1 MATKILAPSDWD
13 FISHNLPNGIMIFCP
28 EGKFI
33 YANNRAIKFFGLSSD
48 QLVGKRLSD
57 ISLNKFRIK
66 EINSSLPQDPVMTV
80 IKTGKMI
87 KGMNLGFFFY
97 KLKKYK
103 WITIDVIPQINQE
116 TNEINKVYAFFHE
129 ITERKKIENALSESQ
144 RKLTTLIDNL
154 FGMAYMCK
162 FDEHWTMQ
170 FVSKGCYEL
179 TGYYPIELINNKKIK
194 FAEIIHPDDRQIV
207 YEKVSQALKAHKLF
221 EIEYRIITA
230 QGKEKFVIEHGVG
243 IYRKSGIPILIE
255 GLIEDIT
262 EKKIAEKELNEK
274 KLAII
279 HSINAIVFADLNGNL
294 SYVNKAF
301 LNLLGYDNEN
311 EVLGKQITLFYKSS
325 RKVLKAISRLL
336 EKGRWHGEIIVI
348 KKNGEEF
355 STLLSASLIYD
366 TEGIPVRMTA
376 SFIDITEQKELQESL
391 AQKLRIEKT
400 ISHIS
405 SRFIGNF
412 KLDDAINR
420 SLAEIGNISGASR
433 VYLFRLRENGK
444 IMDNTHEWCSEG
456 VIPQIKML
464 QNLPVNIFPWW
475 MKKLRKNEVIKIGN
489 VSLMPKEASKEKEI
503 LEEQDIKS
511 LLVLPLKINNRLDGF
526 IGIDY
531 TDDIR
536 IWKDEDVLLL
546 RMLEDIF
553 SNALKR
559 KQTEEHLSDSERKFR
574 LLFKNH
580 TAPKLI
586 IDPDTGNI
594 LDANKVA
601 SRFFNRPYKNLVKM
615 NIRDISMTPSREI
628 SNRLNQIKAGKK
640 LTTEFQAKLQNH
652 SAKYIESFNSLVE
665 ISGKKLIYA
674 IFFDITEKKKIEN
687 QLILLKTAI
696 IQSPESIFITDRE
709 SRIIYANPRFY
720 KTSGYTGNEIL
731 GEKVSILKTGHHD
744 KEFYKKLWDTILS
757 KKNWYGEILNKKKNG
772 ELVWEFVSIS
782 PIFSD
787 SNEIINFVAIKQ
799 DITERK
805 KYREEL
811 IKAKEKAEES
821 DRLKSAFLTNLSHEI
836 RTPMN
841 GILGFLDLLKEP
853 ELEESQQNMYIDIV
867 NQSGKRLL
875 STLNDIIEI
884 SKIETGI
891 LEKKLE
897 EVNIRDIMKYYYH
910 FFKLETDKKGLKFN
924 IEKQVTGQE
933 AIIFTDKYK
942 LESILSNLIKNAIKF
957 TSNGSI
963 TIGNYISNNLLI
975 FYVKDTGCGI
985 PEELRDAIFERFI
998 QADINM
1004 SRTYEGSGLGL
1015 SIVKAYVEAIGGKI
1029 EVQSEIN
1036 KGSIFIFSIPYMLSD
1051 FSGEKNEKLN

>member
-1 MATKILAPSDWD
+1 MATKILTQSDWD

-28 EGKFI
+28 EGKFL
-33 YANNRAIKFFGLSSD
+33 YANNRTIKFFGLSLD
-48 QLVGKRLSD
+48 QLIGKRLSD
-57 ISLNKFRIK
+57 ISLNKFRLK
-66 EINSSLPQDPVMTV
+66 GMNSSLPKNPVMTV

-97 KLKKYK
+97 KLNKYK
-103 WITIDVIPQINQE
+103 WITIDILPQINQE
-116 TNEINKVYAFFHE
+116 TNEINKIYAFFFE
-129 ITERKKIENALSESQ
+129 ITDRKKIENALSESQ

-179 TGYYPIELINNKKIK
+179 TGYSPNELINNKKIA
-194 FAEIIHPDDRQIV
+194 FSEIIHPDDREMV
-207 YEKVSQALKAHKLF
+207 YEKVSEALKAHKSF

-230 QGKEKFVIEHGVG
+230 RGKEKFVIEHGIG
-243 IYRKSGIPILIE
+243 IFRKSDIPILIE

-279 HSINAIVFADLNGNL
+279 HSINAIVFADLDGNL

-301 LNLLGYDNEN
+301 LNMLGYDNEN
-311 EVLGKQITLFYKSS
+311 EVLGKHITLFYKSS

-336 EKGRWHGEIIVI
+336 EKGRWQGEIIVI

-355 STLLSASLIYD
+355 NTLLSASLIYD
-366 TEGIPVRMTA
+366 TEGIPLRMTA
-376 SFIDITEQKELQESL
+376 SFIDIKEQKELQESL

-400 ISHIS
+400 ISNIS

-412 KLDDAINR
+412 NLDDAINK
-420 SLAEIGNISGASR
+420 SLAEIGNICGASR

-456 VIPQIKML
+456 VTPQIKML

-536 IWKDEDVLLL
+536 IWKDEDVVLL

-553 SNALKR
+553 SNALER
-559 KQTEEHLSDSERKFR
+559 KQTEKHLLDSERKFR

-580 TAPKLI
+580 TAPKLL

-594 LDANKVA
+594 VDANKAA
-601 SRFFNRPYKNLVKM
+601 SRFFNRSYKNLVKM
-615 NIRDISMTPSREI
+615 NIRDISMTPSLEI
-628 SNRLNQIKAGKK
+628 SNRLNQIKTGKK
-640 LTTEFQAKLQNH
+640 FTTEFQAKLQDH
-652 SAKYIESFNSLVE
+652 ALKHIESFNSLVE
-665 ISGKKLIYA
+665 ISGKKLIHS

-687 QLILLKTAI
+687 QLILLNTAI
-696 IQSPESIFITDRE
+696 VQSPESIFITDRE
-709 SRIIYANPRFY
+709 SRIIYANPRFL
-720 KTSGYTGNEIL
+720 KTTGYTHNEIL
-731 GEKVSILKTGHHD
+731 GEKVSILKSGHHT

-757 KKNWYGEILNKKKNG
+757 GKNWYGEILNKNKNG

-821 DRLKSAFLTNLSHEI
+821 DRLKSAFLANLS
-836 RTPMN
+836 
-841 GILGFLDLLKEP
+841 
-853 ELEESQQNMYIDIV
+853 
-867 NQSGKRLL
+867 
-875 STLNDIIEI
+875 
-884 SKIETGI
+884 
-891 LEKKLE
+891 
-897 EVNIRDIMKYYYH
+897 
-910 FFKLETDKKGLKFN
+910 
-924 IEKQVTGQE
+924 
-933 AIIFTDKYK
+933 
-942 LESILSNLIKNAIKF
+942 
-957 TSNGSI
+957 
-963 TIGNYISNNLLI
+963 
-975 FYVKDTGCGI
+975 
-985 PEELRDAIFERFI
+985 
-998 QADINM
+998 
-1004 SRTYEGSGLGL
+1004 
-1015 SIVKAYVEAIGGKI
+1015 
-1029 EVQSEIN
+1029 
-1036 KGSIFIFSIPYMLSD
+1036 
-1051 FSGEKNEKLN
+1051 